1 MKLNQEL
8 IRKGFRIENGT
19 LEKYT
24 IEGRK
29 RKNWKSTLRGKSQQ
43 FIKEKC
49 EECGRDYDL
58 TIHHKIYLSKNGG
71 ASEDNCQTLCRVCH
85 DKVHEMVPKQ
95 KVKRIKSPRKK
106 KKLEEKKVKEDLI
119 LEKDEWGSYRI
130 GAKGCKYILMVQDYE
145 FKPSLIVVPKFLN

>member
-85 DKVHEMVPKQ
+85 NKVHEMVPKKKVGKIKII
-95 KVKRIKSPRKK
+95 KVKVKLTKYKEEKRKRNEKK
-106 KKLEEKKVKEDLI
+106 KKRKEKLEQEKERFGILL
-119 LEKDEWGSYRI
+119 LEKDEWGCYRI
-130 GAKGCKYILMVQDYE
+130 I
-145 FKPSLIVVPKFLN
+145 N